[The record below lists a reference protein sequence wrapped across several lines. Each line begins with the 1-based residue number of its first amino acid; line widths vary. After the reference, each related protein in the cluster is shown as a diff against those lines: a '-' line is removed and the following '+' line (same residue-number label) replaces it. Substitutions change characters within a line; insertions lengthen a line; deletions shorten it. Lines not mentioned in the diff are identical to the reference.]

1 MFAKLLPQA
10 AFLYAASLVRQHRQ
24 CRTHC
29 ALQPPRCCSCLRRR
43 QQPHRAHALAAAAS
57 IASRLLRRES
67 GGKQLRLGVDATEF
81 RFKCLAFG
89 GL

>member
-10 AFLYAASLVRQHRQ
+10 AFLYATSHVRQHRQ

-29 ALQPPRCCSCLRRR
+29 ALQPPRCCSCLRWR

-57 IASRLLRRES
+57 NRIAPAATSR